1 MKINYY
7 IIGIFNPII
16 SQEIKYRTLKEA
28 KRALIHFVKKG
39 VRLSSHFIYAK
50 SYKDEYVPLTYTP
63 YYSDTQSFG
72 RTQITTFGKAIK
84 QGRYKI

>member
-1 MKINYY
+1 MKIDYY
-7 IIGIFNPII
+7 IICIFNPII

-50 SYKDEYVPLTYTP
+50 SYRDEDVFLTYTP
-63 YYSDTQSFG
+63 YYSDTQSF
-72 RTQITTFGKAIK
+72 
-84 QGRYKI
+84 